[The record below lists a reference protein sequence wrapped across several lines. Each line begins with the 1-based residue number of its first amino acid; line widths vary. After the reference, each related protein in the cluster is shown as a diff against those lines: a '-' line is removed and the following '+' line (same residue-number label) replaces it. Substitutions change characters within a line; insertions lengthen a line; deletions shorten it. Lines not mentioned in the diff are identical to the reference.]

1 MDYTKFTDAQ
11 LLDMN
16 LEELTAYSQT
26 VSTSVGLQYSSIAGD
41 QVVQSQYEYM
51 ILTSQSTINGLGYE
65 ITENDNAII
74 AADLRF
80 SQLDADNKLLDST
93 MTSYLSSI
101 ALQDKIIAESDTAIS
116 SLILESAKID
126 AELLKSDQEFVSS
139 ATGYSTLYM
148 DFMAKDILYTNCL
161 TEISTTSFL
170 YEAATI
176 FENIALL
183 NLQESTANVVARSME
198 LSSLYLEGNDI
209 QSTLSQYVIDETLA
223 TAALTSTNAGIIA
236 ISSLYA
242 TALVNQQ
249 YYQLVS
255 TQTATID
262 AFTAAQSTLAT
273 TKMRAAANP
282 TDTVLAAAVTM
293 SQQRLT
299 TLATTKSEVAT
310 KVTAL
315 QALVAGATS
324 DSYDTT
330 MAAAQAAVELENNNV
345 STFQGYADAATQEIK
360 YYSSI
365 FEQATN
371 DIASSLAAVT
381 AYSSFYNSSIAGS
394 NALMDLVTQDT
405 SSIAGQQAESDAIS
419 LTISSLNTQ
428 FDQHTSSLNGWISY
442 STLMRQELDAA
453 DAELSQQ
460 STFFESTN
468 KAILSFADTLQQ
480 VQSSIT
486 GNDTTIFTLSS
497 ILESETIN
505 MLGYQTDVAASFNL
519 EELSAYQYRE
529 TYVRLRRV
537 EAQKYYDACVLQQVQ
552 NTSTQNAT
560 LRQQAGTATF
570 TPVAINLNT
579 PTINLAYT
587 NLTTIT
593 SFLDTFSNIY
603 TNYDIQKVNLQ
614 GVSTS
619 VGNQRTAYS
628 TTTFFLNMSRL
639 NPTNTNIGQSF
650 SNAQAAFIANQTT
663 TTNLMKNVAL
673 TQSQI
678 NTAKN
683 TFLTT
688 YQGVFVSND
697 ITNNESTISSFLI
710 AGFKAAVTL

>member
-1 MDYTKFTDAQ
+1 
-11 LLDMN
+11 
-16 LEELTAYSQT
+16 
-26 VSTSVGLQYSSIAGD
+26 
-41 QVVQSQYEYM
+41 M
-51 ILTSQSTINGLGYE
+51 ILTSQSTVNGLSYE
-65 ITENDNAII
+65 ITGIDNAII
-74 AADLRF
+74 AADLRY
-80 SQLDADNKLLDST
+80 SQLNTDNALLDST
-93 MTSYLSSI
+93 MTSYLSSM
-101 ALQDKIIAESDTAIS
+101 ALQDKIIADSDTAIS
-116 SLILESAKID
+116 SLTLESERID
-126 AELLKSDQEFVSS
+126 SELAKSDQEFVSS
-139 ATGYSTLYM
+139 ARGYSTLYM

-161 TEISTTSFL
+161 SDISTTSSL

-183 NLQESTANVVARSME
+183 NLQQSTANVVARSME
-198 LSSLYLEGNDI
+198 LSTLYLEETQI
-209 QSTLSQYVIDETLA
+209 QSTLSQYVIEETLA

-273 TKMRAAANP
+273 TKRRAEQEP
-282 TDTVLAAAVTM
+282 TNTVLIAAKTM
-293 SQQRLT
+293 AEQTISRIAEKKTKQ
-299 TLATTKSEVAT
+299 ATE
-310 KVTAL
+310 VTAL
-315 QALVAGATS
+315 QSLVAGATS

-345 STFQGYADAATQEIK
+345 STFQGYAAAATEEIK

-381 AYSSFYNSSIAGS
+381 LYSSFYNSSIAGS
-394 NALMDLVTQDT
+394 NALMTLVSQDT

-419 LTISSLNTQ
+419 LTISSLNRQ
-428 FDQHTSSLNGWISY
+428 FDEYSSSFSGWITY
-442 STLMRQELDAA
+442 STLMKDEITKA
-453 DAELSQQ
+453 DADLVKFS
-460 STFFESTN
+460 SFFESTN
-468 KAILSFADTLQQ
+468 TAIRTFTDTLQQ
-480 VQSSIT
+480 VESSIT

-505 MLGYQTDVAASFNL
+505 MLGYRTDVAASFNQ
-519 EELSAYQYRE
+519 EEQSAYQYRE

-560 LRQQAGTATF
+560 LKGQAGMATF

-579 PTINLAYT
+579 PTINQAYT

-603 TNYDIQKVNLQ
+603 TNYDIQTVNLQ

-619 VGNQRTAYS
+619 IGNQRATYS
-628 TTTFFLNMSRL
+628 TTSFHFKMSRL
-639 NPTNTNIGQSF
+639 NPTNVAIAQSF
-650 SNAQAAFIANQTT
+650 SRAQAAFIANQAT
-663 TTNLMKNVAL
+663 TTNLMNNVAL
-673 TQSQI
+673 TQAQI

-688 YQGVFVSND
+688 YNAVFLSSD
-697 ITNNESTISSFLI
+697 ILNNESTISSFLI
-710 AGFKAAVTL
+710 AGFKAALTI

>member
-1 MDYTKFTDAQ
+1 MEYTKLTDAQ
-11 LLDMN
+11 MIEMT
-16 LEELTAYSQT
+16 LEELTAYSRI

-41 QVVQSQYEYM
+41 QVVQSQYAYM

-65 ITENDNAII
+65 ITANDNAII

-80 SQLDADNKLLDST
+80 SQLDADNALLDST
-93 MTSYLSSI
+93 MSSYQSSM
-101 ALQDKIIAESDTAIS
+101 AVQDKIIADSDTAIS

-126 AELLKSDQEFVSS
+126 SELAKSDQEFVSS

-161 TEISTTSFL
+161 SDISTTSFL
-170 YEAATI
+170 FEAAAV

-183 NLQESTANVVARSME
+183 NLQQSTANVVARSME
-198 LSSLYLEGNDI
+198 LSTLYLEENQI
-209 QSTLSQYVIDETLA
+209 QSTLSQYIIDETLA

-255 TQTATID
+255 TQTGTID

-273 TKMRAAANP
+273 TKMRAAAKP

-293 SQQRLT
+293 AQQRLT
-299 TLATTKSEVAT
+299 TLATSKTEIAT
-310 KVTAL
+310 RVTAL
-315 QALVAGATS
+315 QSLVAGATS

-345 STFQGYADAATQEIK
+345 STFQGYADAATEEIK
-360 YYSSI
+360 YYSTI

-381 AYSSFYNSSIAGS
+381 AFSSFYNSSIAGS
-394 NALMDLVTQDT
+394 NALMALVSQDT

-419 LTISSLNTQ
+419 LTISSLNKQ
-428 FDQHTSSLNGWISY
+428 FDDFTSSFSGWISY
-442 STLMRQELDAA
+442 STLMTDEVRKA
-453 DAELSQQ
+453 DADLAQA

-468 KAILSFADTLQQ
+468 TAIRAFTDTLQQ
-480 VQSSIT
+480 VESSIT
-486 GNDTTIFTLSS
+486 GNDTAIFTLSS
-497 ILESETIN
+497 ILEAEMIN
-505 MLGYQTDVAASFNL
+505 MLGHQTDVAASFNQ
-519 EELSAYQYRE
+519 EEQSAYQYRE

-560 LRQQAGTATF
+560 LMSQAGAATF
-570 TPVAINLNT
+570 TPIAINLNT
-579 PTINLAYT
+579 PTINQAYT

-603 TNYDIQKVNLQ
+603 TNYDIQTVNLQ

-628 TTTFFLNMSRL
+628 TTSFFFNMSRL
-639 NPTNTNIGQSF
+639 NPANAAIGQSF
-650 SNAQAAFIANQTT
+650 SNAQTAFIANQA
-663 TTNLMKNVAL
+663 TTNTLMNNVAL
-673 TQSQI
+673 TQAQI
-678 NTAKN
+678 NSAKN

-688 YQGVFVSND
+688 YQAVFVSSD
-697 ITNNESTISSFLI
+697 IINNESTISSFLI
-710 AGFKAAVTL
+710 AGFKAAMTI